1 MTNFFAGLDTYFNGA
16 GGGVSQNTVGGG
28 KIGGGGGGNSW
39 KPTSTGGS
47 GSGYKPSGGS
57 GSGYKPS
64 GGSGG
69 SGGSGSGASE
79 EEVEDMELEIDRYY
93 TLNDAITDV
102 ENALSKLQ
110 AERDK
115 ITTKSA
121 YKKSMQKEIDLI
133 NQQIQALQNLNKEQ
147 TKERNE
153 IKSTLSKNGFKFD
166 STGDITNYASR
177 LKALQNSANSKS
189 GAKKESA
196 IAQVEYL
203 VELIERYNEL
213 NDNAIPETNIE
224 IIELQNSIAELN
236 KDLEENMKDIEALG
250 DRYFNV
256 SRKIASVDNALAM
269 NKLLQENAE
278 QERKVELMREEQ
290 KLMEQKQKYLK
301 EQQKLAQ
308 SEANELAKQLKAEGV
323 KLDAKGAITN
333 YDALMKSLTDKANKL
348 VGESQDESVEDAQEL
363 IDLINQYV
371 ELTESTIPE
380 LSKSWQEYANSI
392 EDINEEFGNMVVE
405 TQKDIASAY
414 EHYLTER
421 YNKVKEA
428 LQKEQELYNKAYDEE
443 NYKRQLDEQQRAL
456 DEIAQQIAIYSRD
469 TSEAGKLRLQ
479 QLQREY
485 EEQQEAI
492 NDMIR
497 ENEKSLADERFAE
510 EQAVLDEELELL
522 TSPEHLVQA
531 VNDAIGSGLITI
543 GDQVLSLDGVMSNWL
558 NDTGDGLYALGG
570 KLKAELIDNLQNAK
584 DIMTDMGLLKDG
596 SISLASSQ
604 ALLGSLSNTGA
615 LNNSVTFN
623 APLMTIEGNVDP
635 TVMPELKQEL
645 AKLEQTI
652 LNKIAKSMK

>member
-1 MTNFFAGLDTYFNGA
+1 M
-16 GGGVSQNTVGGG
+16 
-28 KIGGGGGGNSW
+28 
-39 KPTSTGGS
+39 
-47 GSGYKPSGGS
+47 
-57 GSGYKPS
+57 
-64 GGSGG
+64 
-69 SGGSGSGASE
+69 
-79 EEVEDMELEIDRYY
+79 
-93 TLNDAITDV
+93 
-102 ENALSKLQ
+102 
-110 AERDK
+110 
-115 ITTKSA
+115 
-121 YKKSMQKEIDLI
+121 
-133 NQQIQALQNLNKEQ
+133 
-147 TKERNE
+147 
-153 IKSTLSKNGFKFD
+153 
-166 STGDITNYASR
+166 
-177 LKALQNSANSKS
+177 
-189 GAKKESA
+189 
-196 IAQVEYL
+196 
-203 VELIERYNEL
+203 
-213 NDNAIPETNIE
+213 
-224 IIELQNSIAELN
+224 
-236 KDLEENMKDIEALG
+236 
-250 DRYFNV
+250 
-256 SRKIASVDNALAM
+256 
-269 NKLLQENAE
+269 
-278 QERKVELMREEQ
+278 
-290 KLMEQKQKYLK
+290 K

-348 VGESQDESVEDAQEL
+348 VGESQDESVEEAQEL

-392 EDINEEFGNMVVE
+392 EDVNEEFGNMVVE